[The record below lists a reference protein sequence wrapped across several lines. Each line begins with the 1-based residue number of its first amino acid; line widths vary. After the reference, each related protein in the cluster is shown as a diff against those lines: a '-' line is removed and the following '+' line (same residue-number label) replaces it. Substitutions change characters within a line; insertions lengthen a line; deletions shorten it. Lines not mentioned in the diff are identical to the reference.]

1 MLSDRQK
8 IFTKNIGLLIGKAYD
23 LGFELTFG
31 EVYRTLE
38 QQKIYFDSGRSK
50 TMDSRHLQRLAVDF
64 NIFKIINGDPFLL
77 FGINSM
83 YSTDLEIAR
92 PLGEYWM
99 SLHPD
104 NVWGGD
110 WNRNG
115 ILDETFKDPYHF
127 EIKP

>member
-1 MLSDRQK
+1 
-8 IFTKNIGLLIGKAYD
+8 
-23 LGFELTFG
+23 
-31 EVYRTLE
+31 
-38 QQKIYFDSGRSK
+38 
-50 TMDSRHLQRLAVDF
+50 
-64 NIFKIINGDPFLL
+64 
-77 FGINSM
+77 M

-99 SLHPD
+99 LLHPD